1 MLRCNSLDQEYLIL
15 SIAYS
20 LFLYV
25 LSPFIFLQL
34 WLRGRKASAYR
45 KRWME
50 RLGFYQNNI
59 QTDSLIIHCASVGEI
74 LAASPLIKQ
83 LINKYPHQKIT
94 ITCNTPTG
102 TEQIVKIFGSAVGHI
117 YLPLDFY
124 GSVQRFLNKLKPSA
138 IVILETE
145 LWPNLIIQSKRRNVP
160 VLVLNARLSE
170 KSLKGYQFFG
180 SLSRKVMASIT
191 MLAAHNQQD
200 VDRFK
205 QLGLQDQQST
215 VVGSIKFDIQLS
227 QQTRDS
233 VQNLKQKL
241 GNYSFIWVAGSTH
254 PGEHEQ
260 IIAAHKM
267 LCNTQESCLL
277 IIAPRHPEQFDSAAK
292 LLSEAKISFA
302 RWSNNDLTNQSV
314 LLADTMGE
322 MLTFFGVAH
331 CAFIGG
337 SLIDRGGH
345 NPLEAAALAVPV
357 ITGPSYYNFK
367 HVFPQLI
374 AKQACTE
381 IDSPSSLCNQLA
393 LYADSPEQAKLDGKE
408 ALKIVASNCGAI
420 EKTINILAPY
430 LSKQA

>member
-200 VDRFK
+200 VNRFK

>member
-1 MLRCNSLDQEYLIL
+1 M

-45 KRWME
+45 KRWIE

-59 QTDSLIIHCASVGEI
+59 QTDSLIVHCASVGEI

-83 LINKYPHQKIT
+83 LLDKYPHQKIT

-102 TEQIVKIFGSAVGHI
+102 TEQIVKMFGSTVQHI

-124 GSVQRFLNKLKPSA
+124 GSVKRFLNKLRPSA

-145 LWPNLIIQSKRRNVP
+145 LWPNLIIESKQRNLP
-160 VLVLNARLSE
+160 LLVLNARLSE
-170 KSLKGYQFFG
+170 KSFKGYQFFG
-180 SLSRKVMASIT
+180 SLSRKLMASIT

-205 QLGLQDQQST
+205 QLGLQDQQSA

-227 QQTRDS
+227 QQTRDR

-277 IIAPRHPEQFDSAAK
+277 IIAPRHPEQFDMAAK
-292 LLSEAKISFA
+292 FLSKAKVSFA
-302 RWSNNDLTNQSV
+302 RWSNNDLTDQSV

-337 SLIDRGGH
+337 S
-345 NPLEAAALAVPV
+345 
-357 ITGPSYYNFK
+357 
-367 HVFPQLI
+367 
-374 AKQACTE
+374 
-381 IDSPSSLCNQLA
+381 
-393 LYADSPEQAKLDGKE
+393 
-408 ALKIVASNCGAI
+408 
-420 EKTINILAPY
+420 
-430 LSKQA
+430 

>member
-1 MLRCNSLDQEYLIL
+1 M

-50 RLGFYQNNI
+50 RLGFYQNNF

-180 SLSRKVMASIT
+180 SLSRKLMASIT

-205 QLGLQDQQST
+205 QLGLQDQQSA

-227 QQTRDS
+227 QQTRDR

-277 IIAPRHPEQFDSAAK
+277 IIAPRHPEQFDMAAK
-292 LLSEAKISFA
+292 FLSKAKVSFA
-302 RWSNNDLTNQSV
+302 RWSNNDLTDQSV

-374 AKQACTE
+374 AKCACTE
-381 IDSPSSLCNQLA
+381 VDNPSSLCNQLT
-393 LYADSPEQAKLDGKE
+393 LYARSPEQAKREGKE
-408 ALKIVASNCGAI
+408 ALKIVESNCGAI

-430 LSKQA
+430 LSKQP